1 MTANAAK
8 KISQTDFSS
17 IMEMLKQL
25 IDEQLI
31 SKKEA
36 DKTAQRIAFENKLTF
51 IYLWVHWTQCSAF
64 HWGTTVAMPRLE

>member
-1 MTANAAK
+1 MTATAAK
-8 KISQTDFSS
+8 KISQTDFST

-51 IYLWVHWTQCSAF
+51 IYLW
-64 HWGTTVAMPRLE
+64 